1 MRHPELGEMEVF
13 LVQVAADKGSS
24 TLEAVFN

>member
-1 MRHPELGEMEVF
+1 MHNTELGEMEFF
-13 LVQVAADKGSS
+13 LVQVAADANSS